1 MIMLG
6 MLCASYDIGRYTL
19 TCGGGVAHMN
29 RIATRG
35 FLTRMMYGLL
45 HKPSGQSVTDYA
57 PPHPKYALYTF
68 YHIYTL
74 EGLIGTLD

>member
-19 TCGGGVAHMN
+19 TCGGGGFAHMN
-29 RIATRG
+29 RIASRG

-45 HKPSGQSVTDYA
+45 HKPS
-57 PPHPKYALYTF
+57 
-68 YHIYTL
+68 
-74 EGLIGTLD
+74 